1 MREMQGGRK
10 GKKDRSRE
18 IKRERQRERENEGR
32 IQKRKS
38 GKGKGWRQTKK
49 QMEGKREKSPKVAR
63 LPPGPASSSCRKEPQ
78 GYGSH
83 ERVG

>member
-1 MREMQGGRK
+1 MKQRGKERK
-10 GKKDRSRE
+10 TE
-18 IKRERQRERENEGR
+18 RERENEGR

-49 QMEGKREKSPKVAR
+49 QMEGKREKSPKVAG